1 MIPLFICSHNSEF
14 YIYVLMIFL
23 LFAGKPNI
31 ISIYAENKAGSIGK
45 MTFDSVIIDTTAPNQ
60 GVVICPEYVGVCL

>member
-1 MIPLFICSHNSEF
+1 
-14 YIYVLMIFL
+14 MIFL

-31 ISIYAENKAGSIGK
+31 ISIYAENKAGSIGR

-60 GVVICPEYVGVCL
+60 GMVNCPEYVGVCL

>member
-1 MIPLFICSHNSEF
+1 
-14 YIYVLMIFL
+14 MIFF

-31 ISIYAENKAGSIGK
+31 ISIYAENKAGSIGR

-60 GVVICPEYVGVCL
+60 GMVNCPEYVRVCL

>member
-1 MIPLFICSHNSEF
+1 
-14 YIYVLMIFL
+14 MIFF

-31 ISIYAENKAGSIGK
+31 ISIYAKNKAGSIGR